1 MTGPPVVVVV
11 DVVDEALVEELP
23 HAESPNAAITNE
35 LASSERMAFLF
46 IERLYLS

>member
-11 DVVDEALVEELP
+11 DVVDEVLVEELP
-23 HAESPNAAITNE
+23 HAESPNAPTINE
-35 LASSERMAFLF
+35 LARSERIVFFF

>member
-23 HAESPNAAITNE
+23 HAERPNAPTTNE
-35 LASSERMAFLF
+35 LASSERMAFF
-46 IERLYLS
+46 FME